1 MVRSGSFGAGLLGE
15 HLAKA
20 NAGGK
25 ACAMHLRLW
34 NIKQPGDRR
43 RRIAFDVTQQ
53 EQQALVGGQA
63 AHRNLKIGTA
73 HIAMTQ
79 VDTRRNNC
87 RRLFLFQWK
96 SLAQLA
102 DQCRIHSVTIRLLV
116 LLESANECSRENFFR
131 VHLIA
136 GHVEGE
142 GKSTMTVTFIDI
154 PLLLLTGLFGSLG
167 DDRV

>member
-1 MVRSGSFGAGLLGE
+1 MGDD
-15 HLAKA
+15 
-20 NAGGK
+20 GG
-25 ACAMHLRLW
+25 
-34 NIKQPGDRR
+34 G
-43 RRIAFDVTQQ
+43 IAFHIAQKEQ
-53 EQQALVGGQA
+53 EAFIGGQA
-63 AHRNLKIGTA
+63 AHGNLKIGAA

-87 RRLFLFQWK
+87 RRLFLFHRK
-96 SLAQLA
+96 SLTQLA

-154 PLLLLTGLFGSLG
+154 PLLLLTGLFGSLS